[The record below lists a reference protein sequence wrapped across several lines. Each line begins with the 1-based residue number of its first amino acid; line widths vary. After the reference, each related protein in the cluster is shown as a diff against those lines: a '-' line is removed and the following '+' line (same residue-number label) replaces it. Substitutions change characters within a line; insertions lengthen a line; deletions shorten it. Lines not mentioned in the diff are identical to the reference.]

1 MAQAPR
7 GGGFRGKLVGMTGR
21 SVLYRLLP
29 YLAPYRGRYLL
40 GVFLG
45 LLSILFFVLTP
56 YFLRLAVDA
65 VGHGG
70 PYGRYALFLLLSG
83 GVSALL
89 SYFMRRLA
97 VVASRQVEYDL
108 RRDLFHHLL
117 RLDRSFHQKTRV
129 GDLMNRLN
137 TDLSAVREM
146 VGPGIMMGSRLSF
159 LVLLAFASMYAV
171 DARLAFYLTLIL
183 PAIAGV
189 MFYLLR
195 LIDRRYREAQE
206 AFDAISTLA
215 QEAFSGIRVVKGYAL
230 EGRMLTRFQDLNR
243 AYMAKSLALVKVEG
257 PMQALLGFLMG
268 FAFLTVLWAGGGMV
282 VRGELS
288 VGELVQFN
296 AYLAQLTWPILGL
309 GWVMAMY
316 QRGLTS
322 LRRLLELLDQE
333 PAIRDEDPLPLR
345 LEDLSGEVRFEGVG
359 LQLGGRW
366 LLKDITLTVPEGMTL
381 GITGRTGAGKSLLA
395 ALVPR
400 LLDPT
405 EGRVYVGGYEVK
417 RIPLAV
423 LRRAVGMAPQEPFLF
438 SETLMENMAFGL
450 EAQDPERVAWAAQL
464 AGVHEEI
471 LAFPKGYE
479 TVLGER
485 GVTLSGGQRQRV
497 ALARALAKRPKI
509 LILDDALSAVDTET
523 EARILQGLKTVLGRQ
538 TTFLISHRTATLRH
552 ADWIIVLEGGRIV
565 EEGTHESLLEA
576 GGLYAELDRIQRM
589 ESEVE
594 G

>member
-1 MAQAPR
+1 
-7 GGGFRGKLVGMTGR
+7 MTGR
-21 SVLYRLLP
+21 SVLLRRLLP
-29 YLAPYRGRYLL
+29 YLAPYWVRYTL
-40 GVFLG
+40 GVLVG
-45 LLSILFFVLTP
+45 LLSIFFFVLTP
-56 YFLRLAVDA
+56 YFLRLGVDA

-70 PYGRYALFLLLSG
+70 PYGRYALFLVLSA

-89 SYFMRRLA
+89 SFFMRRLA

-108 RRDLFHHLL
+108 RKALFHHLL
-117 RLDRSFHQKTRV
+117 RLDRSFYQKTRV

-159 LVLLAFASMYAV
+159 LVLLAFLSMYMV
-171 DARLAFYLTLIL
+171 NARLAFYLTLVL
-183 PAIAGV
+183 PLIGGV

-206 AFDAISTLA
+206 AFDQISTLA

-230 EGRMLTRFQDLNR
+230 EGRMLTRFQSLNR
-243 AYMAKSLALVKVEG
+243 AYMGKSLALAKVEG
-257 PMQALLGFLMG
+257 PMHALLGLLMG
-268 FAFLTVLWAGGGMV
+268 FAFLLVLWVGGRMV
-282 VRGELS
+282 VEGQLS
-288 VGELVQFN
+288 VGQLVQFN

-316 QRGLTS
+316 QRGFTS
-322 LRRLLELLDQE
+322 LKRLLELLDQE
-333 PAIRDEDPLPLR
+333 PALRDEDPLPLKA
-345 LEDLSGEVRFEGVG
+345 EDLSGEVRFVGVG
-359 LQLGGRW
+359 LWQEGRW

-381 GITGRTGAGKSLLA
+381 GITGRTGAGKSLLT
-395 ALVPR
+395 ALIPR

-405 EGRVYVGGYEVK
+405 EGEVFVGGYSVR
-417 RIPLAV
+417 RIPLSA
-423 LRRAVGMAPQEPFLF
+423 LRQAVGVAPQEPFLF
-438 SETLMENMAFGL
+438 SETLFENIAFGL
-450 EAQDPERVAWAAQL
+450 EAPDRERVEWAARL
-464 AGVHEEI
+464 AGIHEEI

-479 TVLGER
+479 TLLGER

-523 EARILQGLKTVLGRQ
+523 EARILQGLKGVLGRQ

-552 ADWIIVLEGGRIV
+552 ADWIIVLDGGRIV

-589 ESEVE
+589 EREVE

>member
-1 MAQAPR
+1 
-7 GGGFRGKLVGMTGR
+7 MTGR
-21 SVLYRLLP
+21 SVPPLRRLLP
-29 YLAPYRGRYLL
+29 YLYPYRFRYAL
-40 GVFLG
+40 GVGLG
-45 LLSILFFVLTP
+45 LLSIFFFVLGP

-65 VGHGG
+65 IGHGG
-70 PYGRYALFLLLSG
+70 PYGRYALFLLLSA

-97 VVASRQVEYDL
+97 VVASRRVEYDL
-108 RRDLFHHLL
+108 RKDLFHHLL
-117 RLDRSFHQKTRV
+117 RLDRSFYQKTRV

-159 LVLLAFASMYAV
+159 LVLLAFFSMYAV
-171 DARLAFYLTLIL
+171 DVRLAFYLTLIL
-183 PAIAGV
+183 PAIALIV
-189 MFYLLR
+189 FYLLR
-195 LIDRRYREAQE
+195 LVDRRYREAQE
-206 AFDAISTLA
+206 AFDAISTLS

-230 EGRMLTRFQDLNR
+230 EGRMLARFQDLNR
-243 AYMAKSLALVKVEG
+243 IYMQKSLALARVEG

-268 FAFLTVLWAGGGMV
+268 FAFLVVLWVGGRMV
-282 VRGELS
+282 VQGELS

-309 GWVMAMY
+309 GWVLAMY

-322 LRRLLELLDQE
+322 LKRLLELLDQE
-333 PAIRDEDPLPLR
+333 PAIRDQDPLPLKEGN
-345 LEDLSGEVRFEGVG
+345 LTGEVRFEGVG
-359 LQLGGRW
+359 LRLGERW
-366 LLKDITLTVPEGMTL
+366 LLKDLTLTVPEGMTL
-381 GITGRTGAGKSLLA
+381 GITGRTGSGKSLMA

-405 EGRVYVGGYEVK
+405 EGKVYVGGYEVR
-417 RIPLAV
+417 RIPLAT
-423 LRRAVGMAPQEPFLF
+423 LRRAVGVAPQEPFLF
-438 SETLMENMAFGL
+438 SETLLENIAFGL
-450 EAQDPERVAWAAQL
+450 DHLDRERVEWAAKL
-464 AGVHEEI
+464 AGIHEEI
-471 LAFPKGYE
+471 LSFPKGYE

-523 EARILQGLKTVLGRQ
+523 EARILEGLKSVLGRQ

-552 ADWIIVLEGGRIV
+552 ADWIIVLDEGRIV

-589 ESEVE
+589 EKEVE

>member
-1 MAQAPR
+1 M
-7 GGGFRGKLVGMTGR
+7 
-21 SVLYRLLP
+21 
-29 YLAPYRGRYLL
+29 
-40 GVFLG
+40 G
-45 LLSILFFVLTP
+45 LLSIFFFVLTP
-56 YFLRLAVDA
+56 YFLRLGVDA

-70 PYGRYALFLLLSG
+70 PYGRYALFLVLSA

-89 SYFMRRLA
+89 SFFMRRLA

-108 RRDLFHHLL
+108 RKALFHHLL
-117 RLDRSFHQKTRV
+117 RLDRGFYQKTRV

-159 LVLLAFASMYAV
+159 LVLLAFLSMYV
-171 DARLAFYLTLIL
+171 VNARLAFYLTLVL
-183 PAIAGV
+183 PLIGGV

-230 EGRMLTRFQDLNR
+230 EGRMLTRFQSLNR
-243 AYMAKSLALVKVEG
+243 AYMGKSLALAKVEG
-257 PMQALLGFLMG
+257 PMHALLGFLMG
-268 FAFLTVLWAGGGMV
+268 FAFLLVLWVGGRMV
-282 VRGELS
+282 VEGRLS
-288 VGELVQFN
+288 VGQLVQFN

-316 QRGLTS
+316 QRGFTS
-322 LRRLLELLDQE
+322 LKRLLELLDQE
-333 PAIRDEDPLPLR
+333 PAIRDEDPLPLKA
-345 LEDLSGEVRFEGVG
+345 EDLSGEVRLEGVG
-359 LQLGGRW
+359 LWQEGRW

-381 GITGRTGAGKSLLA
+381 GITGRTGAGKSLLT
-395 ALVPR
+395 ALIPR

-405 EGRVYVGGYEVK
+405 EGEVFVGGYSVR
-417 RIPLAV
+417 RIPLSA
-423 LRRAVGMAPQEPFLF
+423 LRQAVGVAPQEPFLF
-438 SETLMENMAFGL
+438 SETLFENIAFGL
-450 EAQDPERVAWAAQL
+450 EAPDRERVEWAARL
-464 AGVHEEI
+464 AGIHEEI

-479 TVLGER
+479 TLLGER

-523 EARILQGLKTVLGRQ
+523 EARILQGLKSVLGRQ

-552 ADWIIVLEGGRIV
+552 ADWIIVLDGGRIV

-589 ESEVE
+589 EREVE

>member
-1 MAQAPR
+1 
-7 GGGFRGKLVGMTGR
+7 MTER
-21 SVLYRLLP
+21 SALRRLLP
-29 YLAPYRGRYLL
+29 YLAPYRGPYLL
-40 GVFLG
+40 GVGAG
-45 LLSILFFVLTP
+45 LLSIGFFVLGP

-65 VGHGG
+65 LGRGG
-70 PYGRYALFLLLSG
+70 PYGHYALGLLLAAGASG
-83 GVSALL
+83 LL
-89 SYFMRRLA
+89 SYLMRRLS

-117 RLDRSFHQKTRV
+117 RLDRGFYQGTRV

-146 VGPGIMMGSRLSF
+146 VGPGVMMGSRLSF
-159 LVLLAFASMYAV
+159 LVLLAFGSMYAV
-171 DARLAFYLTLIL
+171 NARLAFYLTLIL
-183 PAIAGV
+183 PAIGLF

-195 LIDRRYREAQE
+195 LVDRRYREAQE
-206 AFDAISTLA
+206 AFDRISTLA
-215 QEAFSGIRVVKGYAL
+215 QEAFSGVRVVKGYAI
-230 EGRMLTRFQDLNR
+230 EGRMLSRFQALNR
-243 AYMAKSLALVKVEG
+243 EYVERSLALARVEG
-257 PMQALLGFLMG
+257 PMHALLGFLMG
-268 FAFLTVLWAGGGMV
+268 FAFLTVLWVGGRMV
-282 VRGELS
+282 VQGELS
-288 VGELVQFN
+288 LGQLVQFN

-309 GWVMAMY
+309 GWVLAMY

-322 LRRLLELLDQE
+322 LRRLLELLDE
-333 PAIRDEDPLPLR
+333 KPRIRDEDPLPLSP
-345 LEDLSGEVRFEGVG
+345 EDLSGEVRFQGVG
-359 LQLGGRW
+359 LQVGGRW

-405 EGRVYVGGYEVK
+405 EGQVLVGGYEVR
-417 RIPLAV
+417 RIPLAA
-423 LRRAVGMAPQEPFLF
+423 LRRAVGVAPQEPFLF
-438 SETLMENMAFGL
+438 SETLLDNLAFGL
-450 EAQDPERVAWAAQL
+450 ERPDRERVEWAAKL
-464 AGVHEEI
+464 AGIHEEI
-471 LAFPKGYE
+471 LSFPGGYG

-485 GVTLSGGQRQRV
+485 GITLSGGQRQRV
-497 ALARALAKRPKI
+497 ALARALAKRPKV

-552 ADWIIVLEGGRIV
+552 ADWIIVLDGGRIV

-589 ESEVE
+589 EQEVE
-594 G
+594 E

>member
-1 MAQAPR
+1 
-7 GGGFRGKLVGMTGR
+7 MTGR
-21 SVLYRLLP
+21 SVLLRRLLP
-29 YLAPYRGRYLL
+29 YLAPYWVRYTL
-40 GVFLG
+40 GVLVG
-45 LLSILFFVLTP
+45 LLSIFFFVLTP
-56 YFLRLAVDA
+56 YFLRLGVDA

-70 PYGRYALFLLLSG
+70 PYGRYALFLVLSA

-89 SYFMRRLA
+89 SFFMRRLA

-108 RRDLFHHLL
+108 RKALFHHLL
-117 RLDRSFHQKTRV
+117 RLDRGFYQKTRV

-159 LVLLAFASMYAV
+159 LVLLAFLSMYV
-171 DARLAFYLTLIL
+171 VNARLAFYLTLVL
-183 PAIAGV
+183 PLIGGV

-230 EGRMLTRFQDLNR
+230 EGRMLTRFQSLNR
-243 AYMAKSLALVKVEG
+243 AYMGKSLALAKVEG
-257 PMQALLGFLMG
+257 PMHALLGFLMG
-268 FAFLTVLWAGGGMV
+268 FAFLLVLWVGGRMV
-282 VRGELS
+282 VEGRLS
-288 VGELVQFN
+288 VGQLVQFN

-316 QRGLTS
+316 QRGFTS
-322 LRRLLELLDQE
+322 LKRLLELLDQE
-333 PAIRDEDPLPLR
+333 PAIRDEDPLPLKA
-345 LEDLSGEVRFEGVG
+345 EDLSGEVRLEGVG
-359 LQLGGRW
+359 LWQEGRW

-381 GITGRTGAGKSLLA
+381 GITGRTGAGKSLLT
-395 ALVPR
+395 ALIPR

-405 EGRVYVGGYEVK
+405 EGEVFVGGYSVR
-417 RIPLAV
+417 RIPLSA
-423 LRRAVGMAPQEPFLF
+423 LRQAVGVAPQEPFLF
-438 SETLMENMAFGL
+438 SETLFENIAFGL
-450 EAQDPERVAWAAQL
+450 EAPDRERVEWAARL
-464 AGVHEEI
+464 AGIHEEI

-479 TVLGER
+479 TLLGER

-523 EARILQGLKTVLGRQ
+523 EARILQGLKSVLGRQ

-552 ADWIIVLEGGRIV
+552 ADWIIVLDGGRIV

-589 ESEVE
+589 EREVE

>member
-1 MAQAPR
+1 
-7 GGGFRGKLVGMTGR
+7 MTGQSLSPLR
-21 SVLYRLLP
+21 RLLP
-29 YLAPYRGRYLL
+29 YLAPYGWRYAL
-40 GVFLG
+40 GVALG

-70 PYGRYALFLLLSG
+70 PYGRYALLLLLSA

-117 RLDRSFHQKTRV
+117 RLDRGFYHATRV

-159 LVLLAFASMYAV
+159 LVLLAFLSMYAV

-183 PAIAGV
+183 PAIALAI
-189 MFYLLR
+189 FYLLR

-230 EGRMLTRFQDLNR
+230 EGRMLSRFQELNR
-243 AYMAKSLALVKVEG
+243 AYMAKSLALAKVEG

-268 FAFLTVLWAGGGMV
+268 FAFLTVLWVGGGMV
-282 VRGELS
+282 VQGAMS

-322 LRRLLELLDQE
+322 LRRLLELLDQK
-333 PAIRDEDPLPLR
+333 PAIQDQDPLPIR
-345 LEDLSGEVRFEGVG
+345 PQDLSGEVRFQGVG
-359 LQLGGRW
+359 LRLGGRW
-366 LLKDITLTVPEGMTL
+366 LLKDITLTLPEGMTL

-395 ALVPR
+395 ALIPR

-405 EGRVYVGGYEVK
+405 EGTVYVGGYEAR

-423 LRRAVGMAPQEPFLF
+423 LRRVVGVAPQEPFLF
-438 SETLMENMAFGL
+438 SETLWANIAFGL
-450 EAQDPERVAWAAQL
+450 ETPDRERVEWAAKL
-464 AGVHEEI
+464 AGIHEEI

-497 ALARALAKRPKI
+497 ALARALAKTPKI

-538 TTFLISHRTATLRH
+538 TTLLISHRTATLRH
-552 ADWIIVLEGGRIV
+552 ADWIIVLDGGRIV

-589 ESEVE
+589 EVE
-594 G
+594 E

>member
-1 MAQAPR
+1 M
-7 GGGFRGKLVGMTGR
+7 
-21 SVLYRLLP
+21 
-29 YLAPYRGRYLL
+29 
-40 GVFLG
+40 G
-45 LLSILFFVLTP
+45 LLSIFFFVLTP
-56 YFLRLAVDA
+56 YFLRLGVDA

-70 PYGRYALFLLLSG
+70 PYGRYALFLVLSA

-89 SYFMRRLA
+89 SFFMRRLA

-108 RRDLFHHLL
+108 RKALFHHLL
-117 RLDRSFHQKTRV
+117 RLDRSFYQKTRV

-159 LVLLAFASMYAV
+159 LVLLAFLSMYMV
-171 DARLAFYLTLIL
+171 NARLAFYLTLVL
-183 PAIAGV
+183 PLIGGV

-206 AFDAISTLA
+206 AFDQISTLA

-230 EGRMLTRFQDLNR
+230 EGRMLTRFQSLNR
-243 AYMAKSLALVKVEG
+243 AYMGKSLALAKVEG
-257 PMQALLGFLMG
+257 PMHALLGLLMG
-268 FAFLTVLWAGGGMV
+268 FAFLLVLWVGGRMV
-282 VRGELS
+282 VEGQLS
-288 VGELVQFN
+288 VGQLVQFN

-316 QRGLTS
+316 QRGFTS
-322 LRRLLELLDQE
+322 LKRLLELLDQE
-333 PAIRDEDPLPLR
+333 PALRDEDPLPLKA
-345 LEDLSGEVRFEGVG
+345 EDLSGEVRFVGVG
-359 LQLGGRW
+359 LWQEGRW

-381 GITGRTGAGKSLLA
+381 GITGRTGAGKSLLT
-395 ALVPR
+395 ALIPR

-405 EGRVYVGGYEVK
+405 EGEVFVGGYSVR
-417 RIPLAV
+417 RIPLSA
-423 LRRAVGMAPQEPFLF
+423 LRQAVGVAPQEPFLF
-438 SETLMENMAFGL
+438 SETLFENIAFGL
-450 EAQDPERVAWAAQL
+450 EAPDRERVEWAARL
-464 AGVHEEI
+464 AGIHEEI

-479 TVLGER
+479 TLLGER

-523 EARILQGLKTVLGRQ
+523 EARILQGLKGVLGRQ

-552 ADWIIVLEGGRIV
+552 ADWIIVLDGGRIV

-589 ESEVE
+589 EREVE